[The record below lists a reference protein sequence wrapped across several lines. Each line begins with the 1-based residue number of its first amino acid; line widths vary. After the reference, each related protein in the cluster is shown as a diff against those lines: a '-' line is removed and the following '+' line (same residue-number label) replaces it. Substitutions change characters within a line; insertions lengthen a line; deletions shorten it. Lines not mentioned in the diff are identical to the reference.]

1 MKTRFPLLP
10 IAAALAT
17 CLWAAVA
24 MAQAGSLPPG
34 ASREGG
40 PAVHADI
47 GTHGTGERPGTGDN
61 PATAQLAAVAVSNS
75 AEELRQRALTAME
88 TLREEIATLTALK
101 HAQEALL
108 AWNRLAWDRGR
119 TEGGEATAFLA
130 SALCAEPALGAWCP
144 LLPATFGNPSPTAE
158 ESHDR
163 D

>member
-1 MKTRFPLLP
+1 MKTGHSLLP
-10 IAAALAT
+10 IAVLAT
-17 CLWAAVA
+17 CLWVADA
-24 MAQAGSLPPG
+24 MAQAVSTPPG

-47 GTHGTGERPGTGDN
+47 GTHGTGERPGTGDH

-108 AWNRLAWDRGR
+108 AWNRGR
-119 TEGGEATAFLA
+119 TEGDEATAFLA